1 MLYKN
6 EEIYQLAPNDL
17 KTLYDKF
24 KRFPLKIVYPAGRI
38 TKSRSPQNKL
48 PDKPNSMSFPL
59 RSVVNTPTGSEVW
72 RYADNV
78 IIKEHGV
85 KKFIPKNLRFNG
97 THVLEEK
104 DKELAW
110 FLYTKSQFCQ
120 NGKNPGKAHKFMFE
134 DLISEAEKRADAESL
149 RTQAGAL
156 IFGKDIGLPEDQLR
170 AIAKSYFIK
179 NVDQLSFSQV
189 KIAVDH
195 AVKRTGDAGYAHFID
210 ISRADDYLKLR
221 VKIQGLID
229 AGRLKFDGS
238 KKEWQWVEA
247 GKKIEGICKI
257 TPGSDPHQILLD
269 YYNGNKNFQEMVDLV
284 EKSKKTRVKIS
295 EDVET

>member
-6 EEIYQLAPNDL
+6 EELYSLAPNDL

-24 KRFPLKIVYPAGRI
+24 KRFPLKIVYPEGRVK
-38 TKSRSPQNKL
+38 KSRTLQNKL
-48 PDKPNSMSFPL
+48 PDKPSSMSFPL
-59 RSVVNTPTGSEVW
+59 RAVVNTSTGSEVW

-97 THVLEEK
+97 ALVLEEK

-110 FLYTKSQFCQ
+110 FLYTKSPFCQ
-120 NGKNPGKAHKFMFE
+120 NGKAPGKTHKFMFE

-149 RTQAGAL
+149 RSQASAL
-156 IFGKDIGLPEDQLR
+156 IFGKDIGLPEERLR
-170 AIAKSYFIK
+170 AIAKSYFVK
-179 NVDQLSFSQV
+179 NVDQLTFPQV
-189 KIAVDH
+189 KIALDH
-195 AVKRTGDAGYAHFID
+195 VIKRNGDKGYEHFID
-210 ISRADDYLKLR
+210 ISGSADYLKIR
-221 VKIQGLID
+221 VKIQNLID
-229 AGRLKFDGS
+229 AGRIKFDGS

-247 GKKIEGICKI
+247 GKKVEGICKV
-257 TPGSDPHQILLD
+257 TPGSDVHQILLD

-284 EKSKKTRVKIS
+284 GKARKTKVAIS